1 MSDGILAH
9 VVVIAAYAVA
19 AWLCWRQLH
28 QGAPAAATRVA
39 QLLIPLALAG
49 HAVLLARSIFT
60 PAGPNLGFGNTLS
73 LVAWL
78 ATMIAW
84 ISMLVR
90 PQSALLAMLLPATVV
105 CTAVPLLIPA
115 AHPLGPANRPFA
127 ALHIAI
133 ALTAYALFVVAVLQ
147 AIVLLWLERRLHHGA
162 VGELP
167 RGMPPLLTLERF
179 VFQLTTGAFVML
191 TLTVATGALF
201 SEMLFDRAFRFNHK
215 TVFSILAWIVFAAL
229 LFGRL
234 RYGWRGR
241 KALYWLLAGSVLLL
255 LAYFGSKFVLEVLLG
270 R

>member
-9 VVVIAAYAVA
+9 VVVTAAYAVA
-19 AWLCWRQLH
+19 AWLSWRLLH
-28 QGAPAAATRVA
+28 PGSPPAVA
-39 QLLIPLALAG
+39 RIAQVLTPLALAG
-49 HAVLLARSIFT
+49 HAALLVQSILS

-78 ATMIAW
+78 ATLIAW
-84 ISMLVR
+84 LSTLAR

-105 CTAVPLLIPA
+105 CVTVPLLVPA
-115 AHPLGPANRPFA
+115 SHPLGVANRPFA

-162 VGELP
+162 LGDLP
-167 RGMPPLLTLERF
+167 QGMPPLLTLERF

-229 LFGRL
+229 LFGRY